1 MLAKTMSK
9 GINIVASRPAAYFVP
24 KQSTTISKT
33 FFDKFFFGLRDCGS
47 AKSVLVFLRIYVFW
61 YSLILWK
68 DSFKVGA
75 VIAEYFIHENRLYM
89 YRLLFKFSQERVSR
103 TSANLISY
111 VAPVITLAARDWNLC
126 SLCFNNF
133 PTEES
138 SYRNTVALGLYIIL
152 AVYQLVQ
159 QT

>member
-1 MLAKTMSK
+1 MFQSK
-9 GINIVASRPAAYFVP
+9 APLYLKLFLTNSF
-24 KQSTTISKT
+24 
-33 FFDKFFFGLRDCGS
+33 LDCGS

-75 VIAEYFIHENRLYM
+75 VIAECFIHENRLYM
-89 YRLLFKFSQERVSR
+89 YRLSFKFPQERVSR

-138 SYRNTVALGLYIIL
+138 SYRNTVALGLHIIL
-152 AVYQLVQ
+152 AVYQLVKGLQ
-159 QT
+159 CQTPAFRSCIASHRIASHCIS